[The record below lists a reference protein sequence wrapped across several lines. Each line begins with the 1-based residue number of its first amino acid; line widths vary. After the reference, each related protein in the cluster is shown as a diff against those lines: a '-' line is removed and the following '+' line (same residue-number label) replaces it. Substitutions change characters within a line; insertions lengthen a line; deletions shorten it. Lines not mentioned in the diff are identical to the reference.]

1 MKKFILLLVLSF
13 PFFIFSHENVVNFDD
28 NSLIYTPTPTV
39 TPIYKIPDVEVK
51 AWDLLK
57 DTKHLIQRC
66 KQGLNDYPKLFREQM
81 DEGLLKMQKV
91 ISTINTAAVLHKRDN
106 IEYAWEEAIAD
117 PIHTL
122 ELGQGFIDEFDTD
135 IKTMEKNQ
143 KKVKEMM
150 KKDAKKFQVIQEVKL
165 KYDMNEKEIFFIKKE
180 IEKFKQ
186 QYKSYEARYKMIVK
200 NKEDKINQLIAEH
213 RELHKP

>member
-1 MKKFILLLVLSF
+1 MKKFILLLILSF
-13 PFFIFSHENVVNFDD
+13 PFIIFSQENVVNFDD

-66 KQGLNDYPKLFREQM
+66 KQGLNDYPGLFREQM

-91 ISTINTAAVLHKRDN
+91 ISTIHTAAVLHKRDN
-106 IEYAWEEAIAD
+106 IEYAWEEAIAG
-117 PIHTL
+117 PVHTL
-122 ELGQGFIDEFDTD
+122 ELGQGFIDEFDAD
-135 IKTMEKNQ
+135 IKIMEKNQ
-143 KKVKEMM
+143 KKVKEMI
-150 KKDAKKFQVIQEVKL
+150 KKDSKKFQNLNEIKL
-165 KYDMNEKEIFFIKKE
+165 KYDMNEKEIFFIKKG
-180 IEKFKQ
+180 IQKFKQ
-186 QYKSYEARYKMIVK
+186 EYNAYNAKYKMIVK
-200 NKEDKINQLIAEH
+200 KKKDKINQLIAEY